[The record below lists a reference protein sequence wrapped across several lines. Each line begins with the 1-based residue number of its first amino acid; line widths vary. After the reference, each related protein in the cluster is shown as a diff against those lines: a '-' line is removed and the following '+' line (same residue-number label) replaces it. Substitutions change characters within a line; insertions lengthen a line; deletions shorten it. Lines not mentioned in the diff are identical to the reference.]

1 MMDQIQ
7 ELTKSLGKRF
17 HNLNPSLTEYP
28 PPIHPQH
35 GKVCYLGADGND
47 DWDQVTYCKDL
58 PVDVVDAVPSW
69 YISPERHVVESII
82 ITLVATIVIYILLP
96 PLLVQ
101 NKRVPVKN
109 RDLPNVR
116 IRILSLLA
124 FLLQTNYKM
133 TGYEGKIYSMLLPC
147 NMLWIFSLVLCFL
160 PSSKSS
166 QTNAQKPAY
175 KYLNLNQSAIIE
187 IIIQLWCGYIA
198 LPITA
203 LAEPDTTDSIQCG
216 EVYFFFAH
224 HTLLI
229 LYPYYYL
236 GTGRT
241 SLSLRRYSI
250 LQHIQWWLVTCAFF
264 AAFYFGV
271 IAPLG
276 ISVGL
281 NLNYMVNPPGGTPLA
296 EPELRSNYRL
306 WSIVGC
312 GIMFGI
318 MRISL
323 GMMEYAMELMM
334 GAVERLTLAADN
346 DRDSDSDKKNKLE

>member
-1 MMDQIQ
+1 MQF
-7 ELTKSLGKRF
+7 LGKHF

-35 GKVCYLGADGND
+35 GKVCYLGPDGND
-47 DWDQVTYCKDL
+47 AWDQVVYCKDL
-58 PVDVVDAVPSW
+58 PVDILDAVPSW
-69 YISPERHVVESII
+69 YISPVRHVVESI
-82 ITLVATIVIYILLP
+82 LVTFVASIVIYALLP
-96 PLLVQ
+96 PLLAQ

-116 IRILSLLA
+116 IRIISLMA
-124 FLLQTNYKM
+124 FLLQTKYKM
-133 TGYEGKIYSMLLPC
+133 TGYEGKLYSMLLPC
-147 NMLWIFSLVLCFL
+147 NMLWIFSLVLCFPL
-160 PSSKSS
+160 
-166 QTNAQKPAY
+166 NN
-175 KYLNLNQSAIIE
+175 KYLNSNLNLNFLNHQSAALTE
-187 IIIQLWCGYIA
+187 IIIQTWCGYIA
-198 LPITA
+198 LPIAA
-203 LAEPDTTDSIQCG
+203 LAEPDTADSIQCG

-236 GTGRT
+236 GTGRA

-250 LQHIQWWLVTCAFF
+250 LQHVQWWLVTCAFF

-296 EPELRSNYRL
+296 EPELRSDYRL

-312 GIMFGI
+312 GTMFGI
-318 MRISL
+318 MRISMA
-323 GMMEYAMELMM
+323 MMEFAMELVM
-334 GAVERLTLAADN
+334 GAA
-346 DRDSDSDKKNKLE
+346 S